1 MSSKHHP
8 GHHPGHHHPGHKP
21 HHSPP
26 YVRRNAWYGPHALS
40 RGTRRP
46 AYYPVVPFTY
56 VNPNYVVNPRLR
68 SEPLRLHLFPVPDGR
83 EVQLVSVSR
92 QLLSILRGKRST
104 RLLLIKFCSEFFFF
118 YPRVVNHKRKKTNI
132 RKIQKLERKYPG
144 YLR

>member
-56 VNPNYVVNPRLR
+56 VNPNYVVNPGYVVNPYAYTYFRYPTVEKCNL
-68 SEPLRLHLFPVPDGR
+68 SPFPVSYYPSCAAS
-83 EVQLVSVSR
+83 VQ
-92 QLLSILRGKRST
+92 
-104 RLLLIKFCSEFFFF
+104 
-118 YPRVVNHKRKKTNI
+118 RV
-132 RKIQKLERKYPG
+132 Y
-144 YLR
+144 Y